1 MGVSGS
7 QAAAGQQSVKCQG
20 AGRPGL
26 ALRAP
31 APAAYLSEAA
41 APRPEVPCAPSQM
54 GTLAKD
60 GLEALRGGEGFLR
73 PENSDTPV
81 QASDASLQRCLCN
94 FLFCL
99 ASGADSYL
107 S

>member
-31 APAAYLSEAA
+31 APAVYLSEAA
-41 APRPEVPCAPSQM
+41 APHPEVPCAPSQM

-73 PENSDTPV
+73 RRELRHSSPSVGCQPP
-81 QASDASLQRCLCN
+81 ALPL
-94 FLFCL
+94 
-99 ASGADSYL
+99 
-107 S
+107 